1 MVLILRPH
9 LEVRDKELI
18 MYILFE
24 KANATSRKDNIHYYD
39 AMGYC
44 TSEEEA
50 MKWRDSNP
58 DYRVY
63 KYCPD
68 KEIKMD

>member
-1 MVLILRPH
+1 
-9 LEVRDKELI
+9 